1 MIVEKQVRVKKK
13 QKEVNKEFLDMID
26 VNIKKDKKL
35 LERLSKV

>member
-26 VNIKKDKKL
+26 VNIKKNKKL